1 VKGDVSV
8 KVAAR
13 FFRVSEV
20 TIIRGCKSG
29 TFPGAFQIGDKKNT
43 VWHIPADDILRA
55 HPRPEEAEM
64 RLAEW
69 MKVFD
74 M

>member
-1 VKGDVSV
+1 MKGDVSV

-20 TIIRGCKSG
+20 TIIRKCKAKV
-29 TFPGAFQIGDKKNT
+29 FPTAYQLGDKHCA
-43 VWHIPADDILRA
+43 WHIPAADILRV
-55 HPRPEEAEM
+55 HPDPEDAEM
-64 RLAEW
+64 RLTELA
-69 MKVFD
+69 KVLD

>member
-1 VKGDVSV
+1 MKGDVSV

-20 TIIRGCKSG
+20 TIIRKCKTG
-29 TFPGAFQIGDKKNT
+29 IFPNAYQLGGENCA
-43 VWHIPADDILRA
+43 WHIPADDIIRV
-55 HPRPEEAEM
+55 HSRPEDAEM
-64 RLAEW
+64 RLSELA
-69 MKVFD
+69 KVFE

>member
-13 FFRVSEV
+13 FFRMSEV
-20 TIIRGCKSG
+20 TIIRKCKTG
-29 TFPGAFQIGDKKNT
+29 KFPNAYQLGGENCT
-43 VWHIPADDILRA
+43 WHIPAADILRIY
-55 HPRPEEAEM
+55 PDPKDAEM
-64 RLAEW
+64 RLTELV
-69 MKVFD
+69 KVFE

>member
-20 TIIRGCKSG
+20 TITRKCKAG
-29 TFPGAFQIGDKKNT
+29 IFPNAFQLGEKSTWN
-43 VWHIPADDILRA
+43 IPAADILGVCR
-55 HPRPEEAEM
+55 HREDAEM
-64 RLAEW
+64 RLSQLA
-69 MKVFD
+69 KVFEV
-74 M
+74 